1 MNQNNTGDKKDRRM
15 RLAKKALEMFVCF
28 SFVFL
33 SIRFPMIAIVFV
45 GNLIMLHLQEYIR
58 ESISGLGAES
68 IKRKNRLDAVMR
80 HVLACISVLAL
91 VLCCI
96 LDLRTMGLV
105 FVSHLVLFSVM
116 GSYVKLQS
124 FDTRNC

>member
-1 MNQNNTGDKKDRRM
+1 MNQSNPDDKMDRRI
-15 RLAKKALEMFVCF
+15 RLAKKALEAFICF
-28 SFVFL
+28 LFVFL

-68 IKRKNRLDAVMR
+68 IKRKTRLDAVMR
-80 HVLACISVLAL
+80 HVLACFSVLAL
-91 VLCCI
+91 VLFCI

-105 FVSHLVLFSVM
+105 FASHLVLFSVM
-116 GSYVKLQS
+116 GAYVRFQRFNIS
-124 FDTRNC
+124 NY

>member
-1 MNQNNTGDKKDRRM
+1 MNQNNTGDKIDRRIG
-15 RLAKKALEMFVCF
+15 LAKKALEAFVCF
-28 SFVFL
+28 SFVVL
-33 SIRFPMIAIVFV
+33 STHFPMIAIVFV

-58 ESISGLGAES
+58 ESISGLGGES
-68 IKRKNRLDAVMR
+68 TKRKNRLDAVMR

-91 VLCCI
+91 VVCCF

-105 FVSHLVLFSVM
+105 FASHLVLFSVM
-116 GSYVKLQS
+116 GTYVKLQR

>member
-1 MNQNNTGDKKDRRM
+1 MNQNNTGDKKDRRI
-15 RLAKKALEMFVCF
+15 RFTKKTLEVFVCF
-28 SFVFL
+28 LLVFL
-33 SIRFPMIAIVFV
+33 SIRFPVIAIVFV
-45 GNLIMLHLQEYIR
+45 SNLAMLHLQEYIR

-80 HVLACISVLAL
+80 HILACISVLAL
-91 VLCCI
+91 VVCCI
-96 LDLRTMGLV
+96 LDLRAMGLV

-116 GSYVKLQS
+116 GAHVKFQS